1 MPKMKRLS
9 DSRAALALGTWIVY
23 TLAIIPLYRLA
34 GPLVLAMAT
43 IPVIVT
49 GWLFGTWAGVLASL
63 LALPLNMLL
72 LILTGE
78 ASWGVM
84 IRALPGSAILV
95 LVGAV
100 VGRLRDLGE
109 QVKRELTERKRAE
122 EALRVSEERFAL
134 AVRGSDAGLWD
145 WDILNNSLYWSPRLK
160 ELLGYADDELDVDF
174 DTFESHL
181 HPDDRE
187 HTGAAMEAHLKDR
200 GLYDVEQRLRTK
212 SGEYRWFRARGQA
225 LWDEAGNPVR
235 MVGSITD
242 ITERRRVEEALR
254 RRTYDLGERVKELNC
269 LYGISEVVEKP
280 DISSEELIRGIVDL
294 IPPVWQYPEVT
305 CARIILE
312 GEELR
317 TENFRETTWK
327 QSSDIVVHG
336 QRVGTLEVC
345 YLEERPESDEGPFLK
360 EERNLLNAI
369 AERLGRITER
379 KRAEEALQESE
390 ERYRTLVE
398 NQGEGI
404 GFVDPEE
411 NFTFANPAAHVIF
424 GVPPGGLIGRTL
436 GEFVDAETLALI
448 QAQTETRRM
457 REKSVYELELHRPDG
472 ERRNMLVTATP
483 RLDNEGQF
491 IGTFGV
497 FRDITERKRAEE
509 QLQRYA
515 AELEQANEEV
525 KQFAYIVS
533 HDLRAPLVNLK
544 GFAAELR
551 LGLEVIDSAM
561 ETALPHLDE
570 KQRQDVIMALEE
582 DVPEALGFINSSATH
597 MDHFI
602 SALLKLSRLGR
613 RELRLEPVDMDAL
626 VQATLESLAHQ
637 IEERQVEVTVGPLPE
652 VVADRTSMQQ
662 IMGNLLGNA
671 VKYLD
676 PDRPGR
682 IGIIAQRGP
691 GETTFHIRDNGRGIA
706 EDDMD
711 KVFAPFRRIGR
722 QDVPGEGMG
731 LPYVQALVRR
741 HGGRIWCESEPG
753 VGTTF
758 TFTISNLLAKGE
770 DND

>member
-1 MPKMKRLS
+1 MPKMKRLL

-49 GWLFGTWAGVLASL
+49 GWLFGTWAGVLASS

-72 LILTGE
+72 LILAGE

-95 LVGAV
+95 LVGVV

-122 EALRVSEERFAL
+122 EALR
-134 AVRGSDAGLWD
+134 
-145 WDILNNSLYWSPRLK
+145 
-160 ELLGYADDELDVDF
+160 
-174 DTFESHL
+174 
-181 HPDDRE
+181 
-187 HTGAAMEAHLKDR
+187 
-200 GLYDVEQRLRTK
+200 
-212 SGEYRWFRARGQA
+212 
-225 LWDEAGNPVR
+225 
-235 MVGSITD
+235 
-242 ITERRRVEEALR
+242 
-254 RRTYDLGERVKELNC
+254 
-269 LYGISEVVEKP
+269 
-280 DISSEELIRGIVDL
+280 
-294 IPPVWQYPEVT
+294 
-305 CARIILE
+305 
-312 GEELR
+312 
-317 TENFRETTWK
+317 
-327 QSSDIVVHG
+327 
-336 QRVGTLEVC
+336 
-345 YLEERPESDEGPFLK
+345 
-360 EERNLLNAI
+360 
-369 AERLGRITER
+369 
-379 KRAEEALQESE
+379 ESE
-390 ERYRTLVE
+390 ERYRQIVE
-398 NQGEGI
+398 KAVDVVYTTNVQG
-404 GFVDPEE
+404 F
-411 NFTFANPAAHVIF
+411 FTYVNPAAQELTGYLTDELAGMHFTELIPADWRERAQSFYQKQFRERDRETTLEFPIITRTGEKKWVEQTVKLLAEGDRVTGFQSIVRDITERVRAEEALKESEERYRDLFENANDLIQSVAPDGSFVYVNRAWREILGYDEEEIAGLSMVDIIHPDNLAHCMEIF
-424 GVPPGGLIGRTL
+424 QRVMSGKRAGKVEAVFVTKDGKKVTVEGNADCR
-436 GEFVDAETLALI
+436 FVDGKPI
-448 QAQTETRRM
+448 YTR
-457 REKSVYELELHRPDG
+457 G
-472 ERRNMLVTATP
+472 
-483 RLDNEGQF
+483 
-491 IGTFGV
+491 I

-509 QLQRYA
+509 QSQRYA
-515 AELEQANEEV
+515 ADLEQANEEV

-652 VVADRTSMQQ
+652 VVADRTSMEQ

-676 PDRPGR
+676 PDCPGR

-691 GETTFHIRDNGRGIA
+691 GKTTFHIRDNGRGIA

-741 HGGRIWCESEPG
+741 HGGRTWYESELG
-753 VGTTF
+753 AGMTF
-758 TFTISNLLAKGE
+758 TFTIPNHQ
-770 DND
+770 